1 MPWSWWIFFL
11 FLKSPV
17 IGKKNA
23 GNSSVHCMFLCYCFS
38 KYRYVPHSTLH
49 MTVYCP
55 MYFTLPEKRICGCL
69 LYLKE
74 ITNPQVLLKYC
85 KFHIPR
91 EPVKYWYTRK
101 WQTREQIAPPSKCWK
116 KIPEPVTQLIALHK
130 AACSKPGAFIDEV
143 NK

>member
-1 MPWSWWIFFL
+1 MPQTKFCLEIYKPGGFFPVRLHKMLQRYLNLNDLILKVIHALVLMNIF
-11 FLKSPV
+11 PV
-17 IGKKNA
+17 PKITSNWEKNA

-91 EPVKYWYTRK
+91 EPVKY
-101 WQTREQIAPPSKCWK
+101 
-116 KIPEPVTQLIALHK
+116 
-130 AACSKPGAFIDEV
+130 
-143 NK
+143 